1 MLSKIISSVQ
11 NPLVKL
17 VYKIRTDKKTRE
29 KEGRVLVTGRKEILE
44 ISKKISFLQV
54 FALESEEMFLEN
66 TIFCTE
72 NVLAKISGIKN
83 SEPCALFPLP
93 EDKNLLKKN
102 TIVVL
107 DHIQDPGNLG
117 TLIRTAYA
125 LGFEGMILIGTVD
138 PFNDKA
144 VRASKG
150 ACFLLPLQK
159 ANEEQMIKIA
169 KEKKL
174 YVADVKGKKCFGT
187 DFQKPFL
194 LLLGHETKG
203 PSSWTDSY
211 EKITIPMNE
220 QFDSLNVASAGAIL
234 MYEMMGKKI

>member
-1 MLSKIISSVQ
+1 MVSKIISSVQ

-29 KEGRVLVTGRKEILE
+29 KEGKVLVTGRKEILE
-44 ISKKISFLQV
+44 ISKKIPFLQL
-54 FALESEEMFLEN
+54 FSLESEEMFLEN
-66 TIFCTE
+66 AIFCTE
-72 NVLAKISGIKN
+72 NVLNKISGIKN
-83 SEPCALFPLP
+83 LEPCALFPLP
-93 EDKNLLKKN
+93 NEIPLSEKNA
-102 TIVVL
+102 IIIL

-125 LGFEGMILIGTVD
+125 LGFDGMILIETVD

-144 VRASKG
+144 IRASKG
-150 ACFLLPLQK
+150 ACFLLPLQR
-159 ANEEQMIKIA
+159 ANEKQMIKFA
-169 KEKKL
+169 REKTL
-174 YVADVKGKKCFGT
+174 YVADMQGKKCFDT
-187 DFQKPFL
+187 DFQIPFL

-211 EKITIPMNE
+211 EKITIPMKA

-234 MYEMMGKKI
+234 MYEMMGKRI